1 MLLFQSIGA
10 AESALLALSSHPR
23 LHWSVLAPRSVGS
36 SSRGCGVNVVDSPIL
51 SIRPSTGGA
60 ADQKYRRLIL
70 VGGFN

>member
-36 SSRGCGVNVVDSPIL
+36 SSRDCGCKRRCLPHIIYSTEHGRGG
-51 SIRPSTGGA
+51 RP
-60 ADQKYRRLIL
+60 KYRRLIL